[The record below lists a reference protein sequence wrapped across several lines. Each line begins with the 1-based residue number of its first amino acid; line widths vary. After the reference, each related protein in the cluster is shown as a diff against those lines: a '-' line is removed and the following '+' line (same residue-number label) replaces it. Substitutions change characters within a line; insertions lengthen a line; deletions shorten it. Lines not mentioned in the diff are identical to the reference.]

1 MYEHTP
7 LPPRPAVS
15 VYKNKNNIYKST
27 NLTAAIFE
35 CILQFYMQIFED
47 IFENEKKVKETK
59 EKQKESGANLIDQ
72 FK

>member
-15 VYKNKNNIYKST
+15 VYKKNNIYKST

-59 EKQKESGANLIDQ
+59 EKQKESKANSLDQ

>member
-15 VYKNKNNIYKST
+15 VYKKTKNNIYKST

-47 IFENEKKVKETK
+47 IFENEK
-59 EKQKESGANLIDQ
+59 
-72 FK
+72 

>member
-7 LPPRPAVS
+7 LPPRPAAS
-15 VYKNKNNIYKST
+15 VYKKKNNIYKST

-47 IFENEKKVKETK
+47 IFENEK
-59 EKQKESGANLIDQ
+59 
-72 FK
+72 

>member
-15 VYKNKNNIYKST
+15 VYKKKNIYKST

-47 IFENEKKVKETK
+47 IFENEK
-59 EKQKESGANLIDQ
+59 
-72 FK
+72 